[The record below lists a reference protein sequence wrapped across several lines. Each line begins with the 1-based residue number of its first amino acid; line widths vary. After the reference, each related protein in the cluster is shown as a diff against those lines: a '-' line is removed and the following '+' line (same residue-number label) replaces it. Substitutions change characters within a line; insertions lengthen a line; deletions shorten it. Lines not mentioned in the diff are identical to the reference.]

1 MRSRYD
7 SAIDQLGKGKRMFEN
22 ILRPVAD
29 ISDDWHYIGF
39 VAFPEIENRNELN
52 KYLKLTED
60 GMKVT

>member
-1 MRSRYD
+1 
-7 SAIDQLGKGKRMFEN
+7 MFEN

-60 GMKVT
+60 DMKVT